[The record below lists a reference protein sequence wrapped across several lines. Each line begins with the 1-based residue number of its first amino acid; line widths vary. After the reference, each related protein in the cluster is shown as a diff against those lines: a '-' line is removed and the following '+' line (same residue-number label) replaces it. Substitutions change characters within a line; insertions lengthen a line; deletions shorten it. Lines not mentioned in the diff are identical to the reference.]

1 MSIEIS
7 DIVKDIKSSPNFKE
21 SLDNF
26 LQESLRMIF
35 SLEKT
40 EATTNL
46 LSVSDLLRIASI
58 FSLSDDIDDKRLA
71 YLISIYSWI
80 KYQSDTPDIIQPI
93 NLILSRLS
101 NFPALSFLDK
111 QVQAL
116 KGQGLVFTDTTNI
129 FSKLEEIGLKAEHS
143 SQFLGNL
150 LLTDFQ
156 KHLWD
161 YLEANKSI
169 SFSAPTSAG
178 KSFILKK
185 FAIKKI
191 KELEKGII
199 LYILPSRALINEAT
213 YDLMAG
219 LKCQNLSNDVLIT
232 SIPTAKSISK
242 KIVYLLTQERAA
254 ILIETLPDMRF
265 DLIIV
270 DEAHAISNAQRGIIL
285 QNVLHDVLDKN
296 DNTPIVFSCPFI
308 KNMDF
313 FSRVFNK
320 DIVSLPNHSTNV
332 IQNLISINIDESKT
346 KIKVDVL
353 NDGTSLYLGDF
364 QSEVK
369 WENLPDRKDRLTF
382 FARKFTHNQDKSIIF
397 ANGPADAEQ
406 MANLL
411 YDRLENIEL
420 DDDTRDLI
428 KYIKEHLHKDFSL
441 VLMLERGIAFH
452 YGNLPTAI
460 RIAIEDNFKNPK
472 GKIKYLICT
481 STLLEGVN
489 LPAKNIFI
497 ESPVKGLA
505 KRGKP
510 ISSHEFWNLAGRA
523 GRLTKDL
530 YGNVFLINYEKWE
543 IAFAN
548 EPKEYEVKSS
558 LFDTIINNFDAI
570 KHFLQHYREKDS
582 IKLEDKDKI
591 ESACNKL
598 FLKYKANKLD
608 IFLQDYL
615 QEAQI
620 QELSSLLKDIDD
632 NFITLPD
639 DVIRKNP
646 HISIIK
652 QQDLYNVFFD
662 IFQKNEIDQYQPIHP
677 DLDEGNKTLRK
688 ILFSTNV
695 ILFSTPIPVKH
706 LSRLTTLSSQWMKGQ
721 PVALMIENLIGYKQT
736 TAKRKVSINTCVR
749 DVLSW
754 IEQDIR
760 FSLMIRVKCYIDIL
774 AYFLKEKDIQ
784 REMIPL
790 HLFLEMGASQQTMIS
805 LMGIGLSRP
814 TAKTLIDKALSD
826 KAMNEES
833 AYSWLQQNKDTLEQR
848 GITGVALAEIRKFV

>member
-7 DIVKDIKSSPNFKE
+7 DIVKDIKSSPAFRE

-40 EATTNL
+40 EATANL

-58 FSLSDDIDDKRLA
+58 FSLSDDIEDKRLA
-71 YLISIYSWI
+71 YLISVYSWI
-80 KYQSDTPDIIQPI
+80 KYQSDMPDIIQPI
-93 NLILSRLS
+93 TLILSRLS

-116 KGQGLVFTDTTNI
+116 KGQGLVFNDISNL
-129 FSKLEEIGLKAEHS
+129 FPKLEEIGLKAEHS
-143 SQFLGNL
+143 SQFLDNL

-185 FAIKKI
+185 FAVKKI

-242 KIVYLLTQERAA
+242 KIIYLLTQERAA

-270 DEAHAISNAQRGIIL
+270 DEAHSISTTQRGIIL

-296 DNTPIVFSCPFI
+296 NNTPIVFSCPFI
-308 KNMDF
+308 KNIDF
-313 FSRVFNK
+313 FSRIFGK

-332 IQNLISINIDESKT
+332 IQNLISINIDDSKT

-353 NDGTSLYLGDF
+353 NDGTFLYLGDF
-364 QSEVK
+364 QSEIK

-411 YDRLENIEL
+411 YDSLENIEL

-441 VLMLERGIAFH
+441 ALMLERGIAFH

-460 RIAIEDNFKNPK
+460 RVAIEDNFKNPK

-497 ESPVKGLA
+497 ESPVKGKA
-505 KRGKP
+505 TQGKP

-530 YGNVFLINYEKWE
+530 YGNVFLINYKKWK

-558 LFDTIINNFDAI
+558 LFDTIVNNFDTI
-570 KHFLQHYREKDS
+570 KHFLQHYKEKDS

-598 FLKYKANKLD
+598 FLKYKADKLD
-608 IFLQDYL
+608 IFLKDYL
-615 QEAQI
+615 KKTQI
-620 QELSSLLKDIDD
+620 QELSSLLKDIDE

-639 DVIRKNP
+639 DIIRKNP

-652 QQDLYNVFFD
+652 QQELLNVFTD
-662 IFQKNEIDQYQPIHP
+662 ILQKNEIEQYSPIHP
-677 DLDEGNKTLRK
+677 DLDEENKILRK
-688 ILFSTNV
+688 IFSIINTYL
-695 ILFSTPIPVKH
+695 ITTPVSSKYLPT
-706 LSRLTTLSSQWMKGQ
+706 LTILSSQWMKGL
-721 PVALMIENLIGYKQT
+721 PVAFMIDNLVKYKQGK
-736 TAKRKVSINTCVR
+736 AKRKVHINTCVR
-749 DVLSW
+749 NILAC

-760 FSLMIRVKCYIDIL
+760 FMLMIRVKCYIDIL
-774 AYFLKEKDIQ
+774 TYFLEEKNIRQ
-784 REMIPL
+784 KMVPL
-790 HLFLEMGASQQTMIS
+790 HLFLEMGASQETMIS

-826 KAMNEES
+826 KTMNEETV
-833 AYSWLQQNKDTLEQR
+833 YSWLQQNKDTLEQR